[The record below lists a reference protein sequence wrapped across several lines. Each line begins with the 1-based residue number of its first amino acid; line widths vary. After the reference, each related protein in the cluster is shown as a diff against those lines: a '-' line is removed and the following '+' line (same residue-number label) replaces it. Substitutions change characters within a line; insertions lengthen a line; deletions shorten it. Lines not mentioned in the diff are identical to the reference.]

1 MPQIDLLVELQ
12 AAVAR
17 VRQPHLDRLQTLG
30 VGGRT
35 IAMMGHYFPPLG
47 VVSAMETGNG
57 LYEAGEG
64 TECVVMPVHADGALV
79 DLVAFRTDRPS
90 RWLLRTGIGWA
101 LGSDQ
106 VCVPDWDN
114 EPLPIWRTPLDWLIA
129 AGTGLCILD
138 WDAPEL
144 RDLLLV
150 EAIEA
155 DRDIGR
161 RLLDI
166 LSRPAR
172 LPRLVSRRAVRN
184 AA

>member
-1 MPQIDLLVELQ
+1 MRTDLLAELRS
-12 AAVAR
+12 AVAR
-17 VRQPHLDRLQTLG
+17 VEQRHLDRLQALG
-30 VGGRT
+30 VEPPT
-35 IAMMGHYFPPLG
+35 IAAMGMAAPPFG
-47 VVSAMETGNG
+47 VVRAVEMGNG
-57 LYEAGEG
+57 LYEPGEG
-64 TECVVMPVHADGALV
+64 PEHVALPVHADGALI

-90 RWLLRTGIGWA
+90 RWLLRSGIGWA

-106 VCVPDWDN
+106 ARIPDWDH
-114 EPLPIWRTPLDWLIA
+114 EPLPVWRNPLNWLIA

-144 RDLLLV
+144 RNLLLV